1 MNVLHRGDRAVA
13 CAALPRPRPN
23 RPGYPGAPRRKG
35 PSAPDFSR
43 RSEPPRESSGP
54 DNSMPD
60 GRPQCQHFGICGG
73 CTHLDM
79 AIQEQLDDKLHDV
92 TLLLQP
98 FLGAHRIVTELP
110 RRTPVHFRTKLLY
123 PVRSDGKGRCS
134 LGIYKPMSHDVVRI
148 KECRTQDE
156 GLTELGLR
164 AETILRQMELEAW
177 DETTQK
183 GFVQAFGARSMP
195 GTGELLIGVV
205 TRKGVFPK
213 AKQLAD
219 RLMEAAQGLPRSGRT
234 HLHPVGVVRSI
245 NERTGNYLLGDKNVP
260 LLGRDYQMD
269 KVDGLDF
276 RVRFGSF
283 YQVHR
288 DSHSLL
294 YRPTMELCGDV
305 TGQRVVDGYGGV
317 GTFGLRLAK
326 AGAKR
331 VEIVEANPVACG
343 DAEQNAKQNGFADRV
358 VVEQL
363 PFAQAK
369 FAAEPDLLLVDP
381 PRSGLQADGVARV
394 LAAKP
399 KRLVMVHCSAE
410 SLARDLEGLG
420 AGGWKVQSMRLCDM
434 FPHTAHVERVT
445 KMVRG

>member
-1 MNVLHRGDRAVA
+1 MS
-13 CAALPRPRPN
+13 RPRSN
-23 RPGYPGAPRRKG
+23 RPSYPGAKRRNG
-35 PSAPDFSR
+35 PSAHDLSQLA
-43 RSEPPRESSGP
+43 REQSGP

-79 AIQEQLDDKLHDV
+79 AIQEQLTDKVHEV
-92 TLLLQP
+92 TTLLQP
-98 FLGAHRIVTELP
+98 FLGAHRIQTELP
-110 RRTPVHFRTKLLY
+110 RETPVHFRTKLLY
-123 PVRSDGKGRCS
+123 PVRSDGKGRCT
-134 LGIYKPMSHDVVRI
+134 LGIYEPMSHDVVRI

-164 AETILRQMELEAW
+164 AETILRQMELEPW
-177 DETTQK
+177 DEKTQK
-183 GFVQAFGARSMP
+183 GFVQAFGARAMP

-205 TRKGVFPK
+205 TRPGVFAK
-213 AKQLAD
+213 SKQLAD
-219 RLMEAAQGLPRSGRT
+219 RLMEAAQKLPRSGRT
-234 HLHPVGVVRSI
+234 HLHAVGVVRSI
-245 NERTGNYLLGDKNVP
+245 NDRTGNYLLGDKNVP
-260 LLGRDYQMD
+260 LVGRDYQMD
-269 KVDGLDF
+269 KVAGLTF

-288 DSHSLL
+288 ESNGLL

-343 DAEQNAKQNGFADRV
+343 DAEHNAKQNGFADRV
-358 VVEQL
+358 VVEQV

-410 SLARDLEGLG
+410 SLARDLEGLV
-420 AGGWKVQSMRLCDM
+420 AGGWKVMSMRLCDM
-434 FPHTAHVERVT
+434 FPHTSHVEMVT
-445 KMVRG
+445 KMGRG